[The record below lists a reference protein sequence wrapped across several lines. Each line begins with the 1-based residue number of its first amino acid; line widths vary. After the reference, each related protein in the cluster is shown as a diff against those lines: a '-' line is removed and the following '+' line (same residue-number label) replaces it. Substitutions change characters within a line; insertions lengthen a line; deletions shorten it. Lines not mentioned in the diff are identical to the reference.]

1 MFKNN
6 NLYLGIL
13 YGCIAPFVA
22 WLVFALL
29 LNNESLIMNKP
40 AAPYLIVLCLNL
52 LLLRY
57 TARNYHDKT
66 ANGIMIATFVCML
79 LVFFFKIRFLG

>member
-6 NLYLGIL
+6 NLPLGIL
-13 YGCIAPFVA
+13 YGCIAPAVA
-22 WLVFALL
+22 WLVFAYF
-29 LNNESLIMNKP
+29 LNNDALIMNKP
-40 AAPYLIVLCLNL
+40 AAPYLIALFLNF

-57 TARNYHDKT
+57 MAKKYLDKT

-79 LVFFFKIRFLG
+79 LVFFFKIRFSG